1 MLKKIKKYFL
11 LIPLIM
17 VLCFNVCVYGSVKA
31 VDYSAYFHPWDD
43 CPYDFAFSPDN
54 PASISYDCS
63 ISSGTRDLYFYAVY
77 MDSNDYDNYLNGLN
91 YRLLVRVI
99 DFYNPDA
106 AYPTTKSENDYFIRF
121 HGFKDN
127 RLWSFSYDASTDSF
141 SKTVSDTPRSTI
153 DLIYFKDSGQ
163 IRSVPAD
170 APDSDYFNDGSSV
183 GSHFFMQ
190 YTNYPGFDLVNFE
203 NESTLDV
210 SVSFNPELS
219 GAFSRTV
226 MQNGSKVTLD
236 TLNFTVTNNSNF
248 PIQYIFAIVNRD
260 EDFFLYNENNSFSVP
275 NGKVFGGNPSYV
287 YVKDEWLYLP
297 SGETKKNVTS
307 TFAPSSWHYVS
318 SKNSDSVTIGFNQ
331 MKLNI
336 GVYYNVYVYAIRNDS
351 NQVLCIPY
359 NIDSWQYN
367 EDYVIDFTSAE
378 LVYSSE
384 FTILN
389 PATFDPTANDGSYAF
404 DIDDRQLFNRA
415 NGYIDDNGNVVIDRI
430 DTDSLIGS
438 SDSWGSQFDSNAW
451 DIYYKN
457 QNTVSSDID
466 QLSRNFS
473 SFFRFV
479 NKVFSYFPKNYQS
492 IIILGL
498 TSMVVLGLFK
508 VLV

>member
-1 MLKKIKKYFL
+1 MLKKIKKYSL

-17 VLCFNVCVYGSVKA
+17 VLCFNFCVYGSVQA
-31 VDYSAYFHPWDD
+31 VDYASYHHNLSD
-43 CPYDFAFSPDN
+43 CPYDFSSVFDPDDADSLSSAFP
-54 PASISYDCS
+54 PAYEGSRGSFFVCIYL
-63 ISSGTRDLYFYAVY
+63 SG
-77 MDSNDYDNYLNGLN
+77 SNYNNFLNGLN
-91 YRLLVRVI
+91 YTVEVRVI
-99 DFYNPDA
+99 DFYSSSLIVNNDSFYRFGNFFSHCVYTYNFDVSTGA
-106 AYPTTKSENDYFIRF
+106 FTSKKNIVDKSRYDLVYFKES
-121 HGFKDN
+121 GQVLSVDSS
-127 RLWSFSYDASTDSF
+127 LSTD
-141 SKTVSDTPRSTI
+141 DI
-153 DLIYFKDSGQ
+153 L
-163 IRSVPAD
+163 AL
-170 APDSDYFNDGSSV
+170 GSS
-183 GSHFFMQ
+183 SHYYYQ
-190 YTNYPGFDLVNFE
+190 YTNFDGFDLFSFE
-203 NESTLDV
+203 DSSLNVT
-210 SVSFNPELS
+210 VSFNPELS

-226 MQNGSKVTLD
+226 MQNGQKVTLD

-384 FTILN
+384 FTISN

-473 SFFRFV
+473 SFFKFV
-479 NKVFSYFPKNYQS
+479 NKFFSYFPKNYQS

-508 VLV
+508 VLI

>member
-1 MLKKIKKYFL
+1 MLKKIKRYLL
-11 LIPLIM
+11 LIPLLFVM
-17 VLCFNVCVYGSVKA
+17 LLNVSVYGHVVA
-31 VDYSAYFHPWDD
+31 
-43 CPYDFAFSPDN
+43 
-54 PASISYDCS
+54 
-63 ISSGTRDLYFYAVY
+63 T
-77 MDSNDYDNYLNGLN
+77 
-91 YRLLVRVI
+91 
-99 DFYNPDA
+99 
-106 AYPTTKSENDYFIRF
+106 
-121 HGFKDN
+121 
-127 RLWSFSYDASTDSF
+127 
-141 SKTVSDTPRSTI
+141 
-153 DLIYFKDSGQ
+153 
-163 IRSVPAD
+163 
-170 APDSDYFNDGSSV
+170 DSDYSR
-183 GSHFFMQ
+183 FFLDPPEDVIEYLDFTDVEQ
-190 YTNYPGFDLVNFE
+190 FDLFDFPDFSNYYYQVQCSLNEYEFYISGKVDYLDIHFLVCDFSNSVNFIRGDFLTATTNIKYYNYWYTFYRDSGYSLVSSDIDFRYFYFTPQTGAWGLSSSSFSSSSDE
-203 NESTLDV
+203 VRIPDYHTLYIECDYFDLNSSSSSSLNVDV
-210 SVSFNPELS
+210 VFSPELT

-226 MQNGSKVTLD
+226 MQNGQKVTLD

-260 EDFFLYNENNSFSVP
+260 EDFFVYNDSNSYSVP

-318 SKNSDSVTIGFNQ
+318 SKNSDSVNIGFNQ

-351 NQVLCIPY
+351 SQVLCIPY

-367 EDYVIDFTSAE
+367 EDYVIDFSFAE
-378 LVYSSE
+378 LVYSSV
-384 FTILN
+384 FTISN

-451 DIYYKN
+451 DTYYKN

-498 TSMVVLGLFK
+498 TSLVVLGLFK
-508 VLV
+508 VLI